1 MTKETSSK
9 GNDRKTA
16 ANQEAIVLTPE
27 DLNAPEIKLWLK
39 KKSEKQ
45 EEESRKKHL
54 PAILKVAEAEIGKK
68 FESINQLVKYFQP
81 KQRKK
86 RGKQLSDAEK
96 KKIGEMNKGGKQA
109 IEIATEMKKKPAQIY
124 RYLATLKG

>member
-9 GNDRKTA
+9 GNEKKSA
-16 ANQEAIVLTPE
+16 SNQEAIVLTPE

-54 PAILKVAEAEIGKK
+54 PAILKAAEAEIGKK

-96 KKIGEMNKGGKQA
+96 KKIGEMNKGAKQA

>member
-9 GNDRKTA
+9 GNEKKTP
-16 ANQEAIVLTPE
+16 ANQETIVLTPE

-54 PAILKVAEAEIGKK
+54 PAILKAAEAEIGKK

-96 KKIGEMNKGGKQA
+96 KKIGEMNKGGKTA
-109 IEIATEMKKKPAQIY
+109 IEIASELKKKPAQIY
-124 RYLATLKG
+124 RHLATLKG

>member
-1 MTKETSSK
+1 MTKETGPK
-9 GNDRKTA
+9 GNEKKA
-16 ANQEAIVLTPE
+16 AYNQEAIVLTPE

-39 KKSEKQ
+39 RKSEKH

-54 PAILKVAEAEIGKK
+54 PAILKAAEAEIGHR

-86 RGKQLSDAEK
+86 RGKRLSEAEEK
-96 KKIGEMNKGGKQA
+96 KIAEMNKAGKPA
-109 IEIATEMKKKPAQIY
+109 IEIASELKKKPAQIY
-124 RYLATLKG
+124 RYLATLKD

>member
-9 GNDRKTA
+9 GNEKKSA
-16 ANQEAIVLTPE
+16 SNQEAIVLTPE

-54 PAILKVAEAEIGKK
+54 PAILKAAEAEIGKK